1 MSQDSTAS
9 LAFAP
14 ASSRPRHIIDVLIE
28 ERAPTLAAQWYWPAL
43 RPALLRLLDYRKA
56 VRMAD
61 TIAPLPGAD
70 ALEFIARLLD
80 MRLTIEGLEHV
91 PPSGKCVIV
100 ANHPT
105 GIADGIALYDA
116 VKARRPDICFYANA
130 DAHRVCPGFHDVLIP
145 VEWVQDKRTREK
157 TRETLR
163 RSQEAFDQGR
173 PIMIFPAGR
182 LARRI
187 DGVIQDPEWMASAVS
202 IARKNE
208 CMVIPCHMSGPHATL
223 FHFFD
228 QFSKELRDITLFHEL
243 LNKHG
248 GAYRLQFGAPI
259 APEKLEGDATAVT
272 ERLKAFVERD
282 LAHDPRAAFGE

>member
-1 MSQDSTAS
+1 MSQDSAAS

-14 ASSRPRHIIDVLIE
+14 ASMRARHIVDVLIE

-43 RPALLRLLDYRKA
+43 RPALLQVLDYRKA

-61 TIAPLPGAD
+61 AIGPLPGAE
-70 ALEFIARLLD
+70 ALAHISRLLD
-80 MRLTIEGLEHV
+80 IRLTIEGLEHV
-91 PPSGKCVIV
+91 PAEGKCVIV

-105 GIADGIALYDA
+105 GIADGIALFDA
-116 VKARRPDICFYANA
+116 VRPKRPDICFYANA
-130 DAHRVCPGFHDVLIP
+130 DAHRVCSGFHDVLIP

-163 RSQEAFDQGR
+163 RSQEAFDRGR
-173 PIMIFPAGR
+173 PLMIFPAGR

-208 CMVIPCHMSGPHATL
+208 CAVIPCHMTGPHATL

-228 QFSKELRDITLFHEL
+228 KFSKELRDITLFHEL

-248 GAYRLQFGAPI
+248 GAYRLRFGAPI
-259 APEKLEGDATAVT
+259 PPARLEGDATAVT
-272 ERLKAFVERD
+272 ERLKTFVERD
-282 LAHDPRAAFGE
+282 LARDPRAEFPG